1 MFNDQ
6 VSSACRV
13 FVLVLMLA
21 QVFLPGVA
29 CAGEKEDRRAWA
41 GLDLFP
47 SLLAA
52 DENISEKHGP
62 DGKLLL
68 VLVCEDRGELAE
80 EMALHLGKIGKIR
93 GIPIRVEVSEAAALT
108 DYETIPV
115 GGIFLTRKLSDEL
128 DAILRFGKTRQIIV
142 FSPFRGDVERG
153 ASGGILVSD
162 RILPYVNMETMRQSG
177 IQIKPFFLRITEQY
191 E

>member
-1 MFNDQ
+1 MYNNQ
-6 VSSACRV
+6 VSSTCRV

-21 QVFLPGVA
+21 LILLPGA
-29 CAGEKEDRRAWA
+29 LCAGEREDRRAWA

-52 DENISEKHGP
+52 DENISEKQGP

-68 VLVCEDRGELAE
+68 VLVYADRE
-80 EMALHLGKIGKIR
+80 EMAGEMAPHLEKIGKIR
-93 GIPIRVEVSEAAALT
+93 GIPIRLELSEAT
-108 DYETIPV
+108 SVKDYENIPV
-115 GGIFLTRKLSDEL
+115 GGIFLTQKLSHEL
-128 DAILRFGKTRQIIV
+128 DTILRFGKNHRAIV
-142 FSPFRGDVERG
+142 FSPFKGDVERG

-162 RILPYVNMETMRQSG
+162 RILPYVNMETLRGSD
-177 IQIKPFFLRITEQY
+177 IRIKPFFLRITEQY